1 MKKQTIC
8 LCMIVKNEAPVIR
21 RCLDSV
27 RPFIDHWVIVDTG
40 STDGTQDIIRHH
52 FADVPGTLFER
63 EWKDFAH
70 NRSEALALAR
80 DCANYSM
87 IIDADDFMQALPDSG
102 IPELSLDSY
111 TFDIVDVPLRY
122 PRTQLVNNQLK
133 WVYRGVLHEFIFCE
147 NSKSGGSLP
156 WQMVRNHDGARRND
170 PTTYQK
176 DAQIFLR
183 ALETETDTFLRTRY
197 TFYLAQSFRDCKN
210 LPEAI
215 RYYEKRGEMGG
226 WHEEVFYSYYQVGRI
241 KEMLEAPIEEI
252 LSAYEKAA
260 NANPQRIEAI
270 HAASKLCR
278 VHQHY
283 QRGYEIALMGLG
295 KPYPADALFGEPLV
309 YQVGL
314 LDELAVNAYWIKR
327 YDECIDACLQIL
339 RTAKMEG
346 DELQRVIHNLEYA
359 IKMKVAETAFTASG
373 AASTQI
379 AS

>member
-40 STDGTQDIIRHH
+40 STDGTQDIIKNH
-52 FADVPGTLFER
+52 FTDVPGTLYER

-80 DCANYSM
+80 NCANYSL
-87 IIDADDFMQALPDSG
+87 IIDADDYMRPL
-102 IPELSLDSY
+102 PELEMPELTLDSY
-111 TFDIVDVPLRY
+111 TFDIEDVPLRY

-147 NSKSGGSLP
+147 ENKTTGSLP

-183 ALETETDTFLRTRY
+183 ALETETDAFLQTRY
-197 TFYLAQSFRDCKN
+197 TFYLAQSFRDSKN
-210 LPEAI
+210 LTEAV

-226 WHEEVFYSYYQVGRI
+226 WNEEVFYSYYQVGRL
-241 KEMLEAPIEEI
+241 KELLDAPVEEI
-252 LSAYEKAA
+252 LSAYEKAT
-260 NANPQRIEAI
+260 NANTQRVEAI
-270 HAASKLCR
+270 HAASKFCR
-278 VHQHY
+278 VKQLY
-283 QRGYEIALMGLG
+283 QRGYDIAVLGLG
-295 KPYPADALFGEPLV
+295 KPYPADALFGEPLL

-314 LDELAVNAYWIKR
+314 LDELAVNAYWIQR
-327 YDECIDACLQIL
+327 YDECIAACLQIL
-339 RTAKMEG
+339 RVAKMEG
-346 DELQRVIHNLEYA
+346 DELLRVIHNLEYA
-359 IKMKVAETAFTASG
+359 IKMKVAEATT
-373 AASTQI
+373 AASNQI